1 MRDIR
6 PHLRI
11 HTEPT
16 IQFISR
22 AREQTHGEFALE
34 HQHGAARRRGHGEE
48 FEDERGGD
56 LVGRVGDADVE
67 VGEGRFYG
75 VADEH
80 GEFLLEGCAHD
91 AFGGFGGHAGVHF
104 DGGAVGGAGED
115 QDGEVAGSGTDFEDG
130 LVVGGY

>member
-11 HTEPT
+11 HTEPA
-16 IQFISR
+16 IQLIPRSR
-22 AREQTHGEFALE
+22 KQPHGEFALKHE
-34 HQHGAARRRGHGEE
+34 NGAARGRGHGEE

-67 VGEGRFYG
+67 AGKGRFYG
-75 VADEH
+75 VADED
-80 GEFLLEGCAHD
+80 GEFFLEGCAHD
-91 AFGGFGGHAGVHF
+91 AFGGFGGHAGVHL

-115 QDGEVAGSGTDFEDG
+115 EDGEVAGSGADFEDG
-130 LVVGGY
+130 LRLVHC